1 MKKQEGG
8 VKMKHFGRKWFLSF
22 LVLVLAFGVSMA
34 QARTLDE
41 IFKAGEIRV
50 GINPTFPPL
59 GLFNEKMEID
69 GFDKELATEIAKKL
83 GVKLKIVKVG
93 SPDRIPFVA
102 ADKID
107 FVMGAMTR
115 TSARAKIIDFT
126 VPVHTEV
133 LGILTTEKIP
143 YKNLKDFDRGDI
155 TFVQV
160 RGTTP
165 VPMIE
170 KDLPK
175 AKVLLLDNYP
185 DVIRAIAQGRGDA
198 LIDVID
204 FMWEHTKI
212 HKQVK
217 WKVVET
223 PIKVYFCAL
232 GVGKG
237 NYTLRD
243 WLNVA
248 LFELHSDGVPD
259 RLWEKWFGAP
269 MIFKIR
275 WTEWF

>member
-1 MKKQEGG
+1 MKCL
-8 VKMKHFGRKWFLSF
+8 GRKWFLGF
-22 LVLVLAFGVSMA
+22 LVLLLAFGVSMA
-34 QARTLDE
+34 EAKTLDE
-41 IFKAGEIRV
+41 IFTAGEIRV

-59 GLFNEKMEID
+59 GLFNKKMEID
-69 GFDKELATEIAKKL
+69 GFDKEVAEAIAKKL

-115 TSARAKIIDFT
+115 TSDRAKIIDFT
-126 VPVHTEV
+126 IPVHTEV

-143 YKNLKDFDRGDI
+143 YKNYKDFNRKDI

-165 VPMIE
+165 VPFI
-170 KDLPK
+170 KKNLPK

-223 PIKVYFCAL
+223 PIKVYFCSL
-232 GVGKG
+232 GVHKG

-248 LFELHSDGVPD
+248 LFDLHRDGIID
-259 RLWEKWFGAP
+259 AMWEKWFGGP

>member
-1 MKKQEGG
+1 MKR
-8 VKMKHFGRKWFLSF
+8 FGTNWFLGF
-22 LVLVLAFGVSMA
+22 LVIVLAFGVSIA

-41 IFKAGEIRV
+41 IIKAGEIRV

-59 GLFNEKMEID
+59 GLFDKKMEID
-69 GFDKELATEIAKKL
+69 GFDREFAEAVAKKL
-83 GVKLKIVKVG
+83 GVKVKVVKVG

-115 TSARAKIIDFT
+115 TSARAKVIDFT
-126 VPVHTEV
+126 IPVHTEV
-133 LGILTTEKIP
+133 YGVLTTEKIP
-143 YKNLKDFDRGDI
+143 YKDYKDFNREDI

-165 VPMIE
+165 IPFVE
-170 KDLPK
+170 KNLPK
-175 AKVLLLDNYP
+175 AKILLLDNYP

-198 LIDVID
+198 LCDVID
-204 FMWEHTKI
+204 FMWKHTEV

-217 WKVVET
+217 WRVVET
-223 PIKVYFCAL
+223 PVSVYFCCL

-248 LFELHSDGVPD
+248 LFELHRDGVTD
-259 RLWEKWFGAP
+259 RLWEKWFGGP
-269 MIFKIR
+269 MIYKIR